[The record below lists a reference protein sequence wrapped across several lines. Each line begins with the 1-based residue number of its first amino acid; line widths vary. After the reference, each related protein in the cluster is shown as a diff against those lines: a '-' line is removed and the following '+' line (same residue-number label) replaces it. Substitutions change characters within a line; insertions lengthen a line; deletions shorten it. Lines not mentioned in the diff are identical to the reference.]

1 MRPCPD
7 MCLLLRLGGIRSP
20 TRPFPGWQVL
30 VFFWPVT
37 LTQLYM
43 FVFWIPLV
51 LLDYDNYLR
60 SIGERGTGATALVKG
75 GGKASKAPK
84 GGVKHGCECPPN
96 ILQTCILFLV

>member
-1 MRPCPD
+1 M
-7 MCLLLRLGGIRSP
+7 
-20 TRPFPGWQVL
+20 L